1 MIRQAMVYL
10 PFFSPSASNPPHAT
24 SIHQFISSLTQLIAT
39 TLISSLPSGITP
51 LPSVS
56 SLIASVLESWRSWIQ
71 HVSDIVN
78 QQGGMFA
85 ASVVEGWF
93 KSVDELSKVDDGSSA
108 IAITLAAGVADVGN
122 RLVREVGWLI
132 GREMEVRGPEEAHTD
147 TGRHGGRIS
156 PVDQSMDEEL

>member
-1 MIRQAMVYL
+1 
-10 PFFSPSASNPPHAT
+10 
-24 SIHQFISSLTQLIAT
+24 
-39 TLISSLPSGITP
+39 
-51 LPSVS
+51 
-56 SLIASVLESWRSWIQ
+56 
-71 HVSDIVN
+71 
-78 QQGGMFA
+78 MFA

-108 IAITLAAGVADVGN
+108 MAITLAAGVADVGN

-132 GREMEVRGPEEAHTD
+132 GREVEVRGPLEGD